1 MSAASAVFTT
11 RPERLPGMHGAT
23 LTPPSQRHSLLYL
36 DENDGLSLLPE
47 SALEAVT
54 ACRDLVLDK
63 LKERMD
69 FVEQEG
75 ERKKTKKEDV
85 EQVED
90 SLNVDEISD
99 LFSCVEQEETSGVD
113 FSVFIEDE
121 DAVNVEEIS
130 QMFSGFDDSKSGSAD
145 DSVELTTSS
154 PVDVVDTKPLEFQ
167 MEADVQKSL
176 ELCSSFDDVAACQ
189 EEEDADAENVA
200 MLSEIFSATL
210 EDEDAAEPVADLPP
224 TYSLVDCKDAKN
236 VNLVADLFTS
246 LEESSEAGQ
255 EVEVADR
262 SVTQDWIDALEV
274 DNVASLF
281 VELEQAVKTQT
292 VAPAPVKVDSRV
304 FVPTFSVR
312 IEGGQRPGVRRPAV
326 GPNSNLLVGPP
337 GVLLAGPP
345 APSREE
351 RVGRWK
357 SKRKTRS
364 FATKQPDPSL
374 SDTRRASAAKR
385 QRVKGRF
392 ISDTH
397 SFSVFFYNLFRENEL
412 FLSFPKSAAACCNVI
427 FFPGDVQDFKTV
439 MTTGPFADYSDYAY
453 EAVAELL
460 SEKFGDTCN
469 VWVVRPSRFKHGAYS
484 SFNNFVTTDEYGA
497 ATKYD
502 PTAYATKHLASLM
515 QNTQATMRRQGVNVS
530 TALPMHLLGFSKGG
544 IVLNQLVTELTTQ
557 AIRARD
563 TVSVR
568 SQAAA
573 MD

>member
-11 RPERLPGMHGAT
+11 RPERLPGMHGAGK
-23 LTPPSQRHSLLYL
+23 PPPDALLASWQASDSLLYL

-397 SFSVFFYNLFRENEL
+397 SF
-412 FLSFPKSAAACCNVI
+412 
-427 FFPGDVQDFKTV
+427 
-439 MTTGPFADYSDYAY
+439 
-453 EAVAELL
+453 
-460 SEKFGDTCN
+460 
-469 VWVVRPSRFKHGAYS
+469 
-484 SFNNFVTTDEYGA
+484 
-497 ATKYD
+497 
-502 PTAYATKHLASLM
+502 
-515 QNTQATMRRQGVNVS
+515 VS
-530 TALPMHLLGFSKGG
+530 
-544 IVLNQLVTELTTQ
+544 ITEIQ
-557 AIRARD
+557 K
-563 TVSVR
+563 
-568 SQAAA
+568 
-573 MD
+573 